1 MSMIKVEVKWV
12 IWEINER
19 GEAESL
25 IENDPFCWVINLPS
39 TMNVETDLF
48 FDNLVPKSGRIVEGI
63 ITVSQQ
69 QLQHKYKHTNLP
81 CIISLL
87 NIIYGLSFDL

>member
-1 MSMIKVEVKWV
+1 MSMINVEVKWV

-48 FDNLVPKSGRIVEGI
+48 FDNLVPKSGRIVEEI
-63 ITVSQQ
+63 IT
-69 QLQHKYKHTNLP
+69 
-81 CIISLL
+81 L
-87 NIIYGLSFDL
+87 NFVVEYYSLSFDVNRMLKPRPSGSALTGK